1 MSHRICDACNKQ
13 MQEGYVINGG
23 EEYYCSEPCLNTKY
37 TTEYFEEM
45 YNGGDGDCYWTEWYD
60 EDEEFDNFCN
70 KDIEF

>member
-1 MSHRICDACNKQ
+1 
-13 MQEGYVINGG
+13 MQEGYCINGG

-60 EDEEFDNFCN
+60 EEE
-70 KDIEF
+70 E